1 MKEEQLARLH
11 AFIGKCVINNLTL
24 PPTLMGGRR
33 VTVQELLHNRSVESL
48 ERYAD
53 LLENEAPKV
62 SRTNRR
68 LGEKERMAAEGV
80 SYTEL
85 IQAVDDMIDYVVM
98 LEQQRLR
105 EEEIQELK
113 KYLEKFKTRDQ
124 KRDDVKR
131 RLAELGVEFPE
142 DSAPPTQSAAS

>member
-62 SRTNRR
+62 SRTNKR

-98 LEQQRLR
+98 LEQQRAR

-124 KRDDVKR
+124 KRADVTK
-131 RLAELGVEFPE
+131 RLAELGVEVPE
-142 DSAPPTQSAAS
+142 DSVPPTQSATS